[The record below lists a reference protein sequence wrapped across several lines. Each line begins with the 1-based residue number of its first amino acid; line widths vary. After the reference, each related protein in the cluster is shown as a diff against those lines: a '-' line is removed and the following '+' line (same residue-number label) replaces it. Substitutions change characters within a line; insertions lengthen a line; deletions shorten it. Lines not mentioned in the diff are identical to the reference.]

1 MSRRAN
7 LSLLLLVT
15 DPVIAQ
21 PLAASARGGVS
32 SEMWQILDIL
42 SIVICLAGLG
52 YTVVMVFRVTTGRST
67 AEKLFA
73 AVPIMLST
81 VFGWR
86 FIDTMFD
93 RPAQQEENSSSLFS
107 RLVEW
112 AGNHRSGLALGA
124 CGIAAAA
131 GVAYMAYRAHDRR
144 TLSRK
149 ARRQVREVLNALDIV
164 EHYRMYWA
172 GRCPVDEVAKLLR
185 LSRIETLNAT
195 GDQLLELLEHTHNGA
210 PLDDEMLKKFKR
222 LKNDVEKTATDGTGT
237 RVVWLPGTEGVNSN
251 DERCDGAKS
260 GAILRRERPDRT
272 GWHGIGWVSRP
283 YPQSDENVAGGL
295 TLALVAPGIAAA
307 TVRQADLAHGDAGCR
322 ASDDRG
328 AASRR
333 DRLGF
338 GGNESNSY
346 DQ

>member
-52 YTVVMVFRVTTGRST
+52 YTVVMVFRVKTGRST

-86 FIDTMFD
+86 FIDMMFD
-93 RPAQQEENSSSLFS
+93 RPVQQEENSSSLFS

-112 AGNHRSGLALGA
+112 VGNHRSGLLLGA

-131 GVAYMAYRAHDRR
+131 GVAYMAYRAHARR

-172 GRCPVDEVAKLLR
+172 GTRPVDEAAKLLR
-185 LSRIETLNAT
+185 LFRIETLNAT
-195 GDQLLELLEHTHNGA
+195 GDQLLEQLEHTHNGA
-210 PLDDEMLKKFKR
+210 PLGDEMLKKFKR
-222 LKNDVEKTATDGTGT
+222 FKSDVEKTATDATGA
-237 RVVWLPGTEGVNSN
+237 RVVWPPGTEGVNSS

-260 GAILRRERPDRT
+260 GAILSRERPDRT
-272 GWHGIGWVSRP
+272 GWHGIDWVSLP
-283 YPQSDENVAGGL
+283 
-295 TLALVAPGIAAA
+295 
-307 TVRQADLAHGDAGCR
+307 
-322 ASDDRG
+322 
-328 AASRR
+328 
-333 DRLGF
+333 
-338 GGNESNSY
+338 
-346 DQ
+346 